1 MFKRMIEREYSDLFP
16 HEPTFIC
23 AKLEDEFGYSLSNS
37 SFVYELLKPNDRL
50 FAIPELFTKDLI
62 GKMHLTHDL
71 NELTFM
77 QKSITQTI
85 VAKLAGIFI
94 NILERLI
101 WDRHKHN
108 QKFYNLQFQ
117 LGLLSNRKQ

>member
-1 MFKRMIEREYSDLFP
+1 MIEREYSDLFP

-108 QKFYNLQFQ
+108 
-117 LGLLSNRKQ
+117 